1 MLRFFQRLSQSCAL
15 RSFVGLLLTSALL
28 LSLPAQAENE
38 PIEPLPVTLP
48 ASHPPL
54 DPTGGGYVG
63 AQSCA
68 GCHCAEYQAGHG
80 SQYAQAMQARHGT
93 DRAR

>member
-1 MLRFFQRLSQSCAL
+1 MPRFFQRLSQSCAL
-15 RSFVGLLLTSALL
+15 RSFVGLLLASALL

-38 PIEPLPVTLP
+38 PVEPLPVTLP

-68 GCHCAEYQAGHG
+68 EYQAWRG

>member
-1 MLRFFQRLSQSCAL
+1 MPRFFQRLSQSCAL
-15 RSFVGLLLTSALL
+15 RSFVGLLLASALL

-38 PIEPLPVTLP
+38 PVEPLPVTLP

-68 GCHCAEYQAGHG
+68 EYQAWHG